1 MKELDESFESV
12 QVSNF
17 EDEKEKK
24 IEEICEKLEENPEEN
39 LKKILFQRINKK
51 DITEALIN
59 KTLDIYKKFKL
70 NEKDNGI
77 DIIKS
82 FFNEALQFSRFNF
95 SSRLIDFFDFITSN
109 SDLKLEYLEKALE
122 INSKNLG
129 QDNNTDIIFFWKECI
144 AKEKLSE
151 GGIMVNTNQM
161 KSCLNLLLKNNFNV
175 NQIYYVFLLFR
186 KIMLN
191 DKFNQLEILNSLIN
205 TLILYPKYLDEE
217 NEGKRILKEKDLQ
230 VFIDK
235 YIIKIDGNNNPN
247 SNNYIFDE
255 KKNIALDFYL
265 KISGDKSSNES
276 LELNV
281 QEIFHYLKINN
292 PDISHNLIN
301 IIDEQLKGI
310 HSTIENNIYKKYDKT
325 KFQNWTKTELQN
337 LKTYNINKCTSR
349 ILGMISLAIYNI
361 RKYYLRNTQ
370 LIAILLFIYKE
381 SKKGLIEEISTGEG
395 KSCIISSLS
404 IYYALMGHMV
414 DIISSSYTLAQRDS
428 EEFKELYS
436 YFNLTTGYPYDSNTE
451 PYRANILYGTFL
463 EFEGD
468 YLREITTNANIRDK
482 RPYDVI
488 IIDEVDNLFVDNIL
502 GSTRLTNSSR
512 GYKFLIPI
520 YIAIYLCFELSDYF
534 FMLFFRISLNKLNLN
549 PETKKKFERIIKDP
563 KERKKEII
571 KIIEHDLDYI
581 FDFKDKE
588 GKKDKKAR
596 NNIDNNIDDNID
608 FSERDEEAFDKIE
621 DASDDYLDYIEKL
634 QTYLKFPEFLEK
646 FVEVAS
652 QFWLDS
658 AYDAKN
664 LMEIDRDY
672 VEVTNRYGNRDISP
686 VDRTNTGE
694 IELSTVYDGGLHQ
707 MLEIKHKL
715 RVRDETSTHTFLS
728 HITFFQ
734 KYKKRNEFLFF
745 GLTGT
750 IGDEETQKIYG
761 NQYFDSKILFIPQYK
776 KKRFV
781 ELPPLLVNVNNHY
794 NTIYKDIIIN
804 FYKGR
809 KILVICNS
817 IKESKIIEFNLK
829 SQSLI
834 KNFGISKNILAKEDY
849 RDSIIL
855 YTRSDTEKTNI
866 KKKNKRI
873 ILSTNLGGRGT
884 DIQTTPEEEEKGG
897 LHVIL
902 TYLPKNYRVLK
913 QAFGR
918 TSREGKK
925 GTGQIILKNMGY
937 QSYSDVKKEMSNNE
951 KRHIS
956 HIQKKLRILLF
967 EDKLFEEFINTI
979 KDIDFKGYL
988 IEDINERWALF
999 LKMNVTSKSEKE
1011 LNMDE
1016 VAKKF
1021 EEFKIEIKNIID
1033 GKEIY
1038 KKFENPFYQMGEGLK
1053 RFENYERGLMNFFNF
1068 ESKENKFYFTQPYIK
1083 AIIIIKNNSNYDDK
1097 FFTDVIINLD
1107 EAKKRLILVIKENIN
1122 PVINSFEQWEI
1133 AMNNFESAFQSSDNF
1148 RSFAGS
1154 GEQISESCFKKSDL
1168 CIQYTNIREVCFKI
1182 IEKIEENKKVVED
1195 FQKKCKKSKDYVLR
1209 AEEEELE
1216 DGLNLKKELLKEK
1229 SFFTDASFKN
1239 VFKLTIF
1246 HRKINLKSSFWKL
1259 LFIGVIGFLIFL
1271 ISNYF
1276 ALAVAVGIVTYT
1288 IAKGVIQFVN
1298 GVEISLNSLFGN
1310 IFPLMLKEVKKKTDK
1325 KSKIAVQINPFKQS
1339 EIVKSTKNILL
1350 NKIIEHIEIKFD
1362 KIEKS
1367 ASILNF
1373 LIFVDYYYSEE
1384 TWSEKIKLI
1393 FKENFDK
1400 IYKTEFYKNDYFG
1413 TPITNESFNEHLSK
1427 YNSLFDKYLNTCIKE
1442 INNLGNPKQF
1452 NKKDGLN
1459 CLEHLIKDLNSEK
1472 ISDDIANKTVQKILE
1487 YQLLSENGI
1496 INKKLFKK
1504 YFVDEQG
1511 EKLEQKINIH
1521 LTSKIINKSLIKNI
1535 TDLKDFRISGF
1546 EIPLVNSSFIDLA
1559 NFYHANNYNLLQIQ
1573 QNFSLYI
1580 LNNLKHIILYLL
1592 NMKPNILL
1600 NFYRHSLNY
1609 IKSMVK
1615 NLLEEKI
1622 FSEYNKSTFEN
1633 VISAELTDEER
1644 VEFRKL
1650 IQEASKQAANIKHK
1664 KIMD

>member
-24 IEEICEKLEENPEEN
+24 IEEIREKLEENPEEN

-325 KFQNWTKTELQN
+325 GFQNWTKNELPN
-337 LKTYNINKCTSR
+337 LKRHNMNECTSI

-361 RKYYLRNTQ
+361 RKYHLRNTQ
-370 LIAILLFIYKE
+370 LISILLFIHKE
-381 SKKGLIEEISTGEG
+381 PKKGLIEEISTGEG

-404 IYYALMGHMV
+404 IYYALMGKYV

-428 EEFKELYS
+428 EEFKELYD
-436 YFNLTTGYPYDSNTE
+436 YFNLTTGFPYDSNPG
-451 PYRANILYGTFL
+451 PYQVNILYGTFL

-468 YLREITTNANIRDK
+468 YLREVTSNMEIRK
-482 RPYDVI
+482 GRKYEVI

-512 GYKFLIPI
+512 GFKFLIPI
-520 YIAIYLCFELSDYF
+520 YLTVYLSIELFDYF
-534 FMLFFRISLNKLNLN
+534 FLLYFKISLEKNVKDT
-549 PETKKKFERIIKDP
+549 ERKKKFEMLMNNP
-563 KERKKEII
+563 KERKKEMVNII
-571 KIIEHDLDYI
+571 QDNLNEIL
-581 FDFKDKE
+581 
-588 GKKDKKAR
+588 
-596 NNIDNNIDDNID
+596 NINENQKSDNDNNIKNKMN
-608 FSERDEEAFDKIE
+608 EKEEKEVVKKIE
-621 DASDDYLDYIEKL
+621 KATDEYLDFIQQL
-634 QTYLKFPEFLEK
+634 QKFMEYPEFLES
-646 FVEVAS
+646 FVAIAS
-652 QFWLDS
+652 QYWPDS
-658 AYDAKN
+658 AYNAKN
-664 LMEIDRDY
+664 IMEIDRDY
-672 VEVTNRYGNRDISP
+672 VEVTNSTGNKDVAP

-694 IELSTVYDGGLHQ
+694 IELSTVYDRGLHQ

-715 RVRDETSTHTFLS
+715 RVRDETSVHTFLS

-734 KYKKRNEFLFF
+734 KYKKKNEFLFF

-781 ELPPLLVNVNNHY
+781 ELPPLLVNLKDHY
-794 NTIYKDIIIN
+794 DAICQDIIIN

-817 IKESKIIEFNLK
+817 IKEAKIIEKKLK
-829 SQSLI
+829 DI
-834 KNFGISKNILAKEDY
+834 INIEIFGINKDVFEKDDFRN
-849 RDSIIL
+849 SIIL
-855 YTRSDTEKTNI
+855 YTRSDTEKANI
-866 KKKNKRI
+866 KKLNKRI

-884 DIQTTPEEEEKGG
+884 DIQTTPKEEEAGG

-1107 EAKKRLILVIKENIN
+1107 QAKKRLILVIKENIN

-1650 IQEASKQAANIKHK
+1650 IQEASRQAANIKRK
-1664 KIMD
+1664 K